1 MNRHWRKLKLERF
14 SDRETLSY
22 EELFEGYFSI
32 LDLPKKEVKEFLNL
46 IEDLYEVP
54 IGKLRPYDSLSMLF
68 SPVRARNFLER
79 LSYEIYD
86 SDLEFELNEHIEKKI
101 KKQGQ
106 TKQWSKLVTIKD
118 CVSAWCGKP
127 PN

>member
-1 MNRHWRKLKLERF
+1 MNEHWRKLKLERF
-14 SDRETLSY
+14 NNRETLSY
-22 EELFEGYFSI
+22 EELFKNYFST
-32 LDLPKKEVKEFLNL
+32 LDLPKNEVKEFLNL

-68 SPVRARNFLER
+68 SPVSARNFLEK

-86 SDLEFELNEHIEKKI
+86 GDLEFELNEHLEKKI
-101 KKQGQ
+101 KKHEQ

-118 CVSAWCGKP
+118 CVLAWCGKS